1 MAKEVRVKLRRNQR
15 VEQVD
20 YLQQGADRYGL
31 DKQRMRTRFLNLLSI
46 AIKFPPETTTIKVRT
61 LIDKNSLQLITPANH
76 FSIVS
81 FIR

>member
-1 MAKEVRVKLRRNQR
+1 
-15 VEQVD
+15 
-20 YLQQGADRYGL
+20 
-31 DKQRMRTRFLNLLSI
+31 
-46 AIKFPPETTTIKVRT
+46 VRT